1 MNAAPL
7 LKHLI
12 ERTGGP
18 SASPFL
24 LVLDGEGLEKLPSRL
39 DTAAGPYTVSRTD
52 TELGL
57 RRLLWAAN
65 GAPLIA
71 VVPPDLARRLP
82 ADLVHTARNE
92 RVQALDTGE
101 VLSVLLRRKVQA
113 SDEDWF
119 QRLVLDHVDRLVD
132 ALDRRTLPTV
142 VTRRDLGELLV
153 DVTLG
158 EVLRNT
164 RAPRLLAEWIEAPPN
179 LDAGHLRLLREDALP
194 RLHGHEGVL
203 LAWAL
208 GAGPQALE
216 RLLVTGLALTVE
228 VDATRVPDAVW
239 AGLRD
244 NDALQRHFQG
254 DVDWLRTALAGL
266 ATGAADALGP
276 SAAPWLTRAE
286 TLARNHFPLE
296 AVHTSP
302 VLPLAFDDR
311 AHSVANR
318 AAAGAPVQSADL
330 DWLRA
335 HKAAPL
341 RGAELDL
348 LQWVARLSRYL
359 ALPDER
365 PTTTGGWVDG
375 YVRHDAF
382 ADLAAAELQAALG
395 RATRLHDPAERVL
408 RRWEE
413 RRNARNLGF
422 AQSLADGYERQ
433 LHDGVVPVYRVS
445 KDLLAPKLAS
455 GERVYL
461 VVLDGCSVP
470 VFLSLV
476 HELASDAGAPIG
488 LDAAGSLDGGLALLP
503 SITSHSRGALFAG
516 RIPDDPF
523 RNEGEW
529 QQVERSTDPG
539 RFDRNQALGK
549 AGRRL
554 FLKGDLATPGP
565 LLAALEDPA
574 LPLVAAVFNA
584 VDDAISSHNTGAAL
598 RVAARDVR
606 YLVPS
611 LQQALRAGR
620 KVLVTADHGHT
631 RALRPDGRVG
641 AGESSRFMAL
651 GPRDPVP
658 DGFVEIDVGALGGRP
673 GRLAFAWRMNTWLG
687 GPHLGYHGGCSLEE
701 LVVPM
706 AWLVPGGQSAL
717 EPGWWHDLP
726 YRQDP
731 VPVPT
736 PVPDSPL
743 APTAAAGRSRATGKV
758 EAPQLGLLSPTDRL
772 APLLAAFP
780 ELQLPDAA
788 TAKLADD
795 ERAVLVLV
803 HQHQHV
809 TVPEVARH
817 LGRVPGRITGFMSRI
832 RQKLAKHGPPPFE
845 ARSTPDGSETYV
857 WTGSR
862 G

>member
-18 SASPFL
+18 AASPLL
-24 LVLDGEGLEKLPSRL
+24 LVLEGEGLESLPEKL
-39 DTAAGPYTVSRTD
+39 DTSAGPYLVARSD

-57 RRLLWAAN
+57 RRLVWAAN

-71 VVPPDLARRLP
+71 VVPPELARRLP
-82 ADLVHTARNE
+82 ADLVHGARNQ
-92 RVQALDTGE
+92 RVQALETGE

-164 RAPRLLAEWIEAPPN
+164 PTPRLLAEWIEAPPN

-194 RLHGHEGVL
+194 RLHGDEGVL

-208 GAGPQALE
+208 GSSASTLE
-216 RLLVTGLALTVE
+216 HLLVTGLVLTVD
-228 VDATRVPDAVW
+228 VDVAQIPDGVW
-239 AGLRD
+239 GGLRSS
-244 NDALQRHFQG
+244 DALRKHFQG
-254 DVDWLRTALAGL
+254 DADWLRTALVRL
-266 ATGAADALGP
+266 ATGGADALGA
-276 SAAPWLTRAE
+276 SAGPWLAKAE
-286 TLARNHFPLE
+286 AIARKQFPL
-296 AVHTSP
+296 ATVCTSP

-311 AHSVANR
+311 AAAVAKQASR
-318 AAAGAPVQSADL
+318 GVPIQSSEL
-330 DWLRA
+330 DWLRS

-341 RGAELDL
+341 RQPELDL

-359 ALPDER
+359 ALLLGT
-365 PTTTGGWVDG
+365 PTTTGEWVEQ
-375 YVRHDAF
+375 YLRHDAF

-395 RATRLHDPAERVL
+395 RSSSLHEPAEKVLRQWERWRNERNEAFAGWLGADYERRLHD
-408 RRWEE
+408 
-413 RRNARNLGF
+413 
-422 AQSLADGYERQ
+422 
-433 LHDGVVPVYRVS
+433 HVVPVYRVS
-445 KDLLAPKLAS
+445 KDLVAPKISA
-455 GERVYL
+455 GERIYL

-470 VFLSLV
+470 VFLSLL
-476 HELASDAGAPIG
+476 HELAGDGAIPIG
-488 LDAAGSLDGGLALLP
+488 LGADGRLDGGLALLP

-516 RIPDDPF
+516 RVPEDPF

-529 QQVERSTDPG
+529 QQVERTTDPSRFAQNQSLGNVG
-539 RFDRNQALGK
+539 RK
-549 AGRRL
+549 L
-554 FLKGDLATPGP
+554 FLKGDLAQPAP
-565 LLAALEDPA
+565 LLAALNDPG
-574 LPLVAAVFNA
+574 LPLVAVVFNA
-584 VDDAISSHNTGAAL
+584 VDDAISSHNTGSAL

-611 LQQALRAGR
+611 LQQALRSGR

-631 RALRPDGRVG
+631 RSLRPDGRVG
-641 AGESSRFMAL
+641 NGEASRFVAL
-651 GPRDPVP
+651 GAGDPVP
-658 DGFVEIDVGALGGRP
+658 EGFVEVEVGSLGGGR

-706 AWLVPGGQSAL
+706 AWLVQGGQAAL

-726 YRQDP
+726 Y
-731 VPVPT
+731 
-736 PVPDSPL
+736 
-743 APTAAAGRSRATGKV
+743 AAAEPASSRAPEKV
-758 EAPQLGLLSPTDRL
+758 PEKAAEKAPEPAPAQLGLLSTTDRL
-772 APLLAAFP
+772 APLLAAYP
-780 ELQLPDAA
+780 TLGLSDLPLDP
-788 TAKLADD
+788 D
-795 ERAVLVLV
+795 ERAVLVLLHQNERVSLREV
-803 HQHQHV
+803 H
-809 TVPEVARH
+809 
-817 LGRVPGRITGFMSRI
+817 LKIGRPQGRIPGFMSNLRK
-832 RQKLAKHGPPPFE
+832 KLAKHGSPLFE
-845 ARSTPDGSETYV
+845 AKPTAEGSESYV
-857 WTGSR
+857 WTGRR